1 VLESASGHLR
11 EKQTEVAQEM
21 SRNLLPDAE
30 TLNRL
35 IIYERHLVAMVR
47 RDFNQL
53 ERFQALR
60 TGRPVAAPIEV
71 GVTLS
76 TTEKELI

>member
-1 VLESASGHLR
+1 VEPC
-11 EKQTEVAQEM
+11 
-21 SRNLLPDAE
+21 LPDAE

-35 IIYERHLVAMVR
+35 IIYERHLVGMVR

-71 GVTLS
+71 GLTLS
-76 TTEKELI
+76 TAEKELG